1 MNANVSFIEEHFRSW
16 LVFSICHPIRTRG
29 QEKICFYVCITVHT
43 HRSLLYFLHS
53 RGNLDRAIE
62 LFNKAIALVRTETEL
77 AQTFSL
83 REAAKAQKYVTETL
97 GLTPPTMPLMP

>member
-1 MNANVSFIEEHFRSW
+1 VRAGDFVCHYVLQDMMMVTISTLSSFR
-16 LVFSICHPIRTRG
+16 
-29 QEKICFYVCITVHT
+29 CF
-43 HRSLLYFLHS
+43 

-97 GLTPPTMPLMP
+97 GLSPPTLPQFMS

>member
-1 MNANVSFIEEHFRSW
+1 MMMMMMVSGHNNCQHSFCSFR
-16 LVFSICHPIRTRG
+16 
-29 QEKICFYVCITVHT
+29 CF
-43 HRSLLYFLHS
+43 

-97 GLTPPTMPLMP
+97 GLSPPTLPFMS